1 MKQEEVNKKMI
12 ELMNGHIPFEMEI
25 FTKIVNVYNDIDK
38 NIEQSKNLFKI
49 IEKQNINQHDNTG
62 NMLMS
67 YILKKNH
74 ILQFSN
80 EEITSLLEKTDF
92 NQKNPGN
99 LTIFYY
105 ILRHHLKADFNE
117 NQLKDFWNKTDID
130 NQNHIFLTLVRNFQ
144 HDKRNMSI
152 KTKEIIFLLENCKFK
167 PTKKIEEKMKKEDI
181 QIILN
186 YIKLKE
192 EIPNQIKERQNFKI

>member
-1 MKQEEVNKKMI
+1 MKREEANRKII
-12 ELMNGHIPFEMEI
+12 ELMNGHIPFEMEV

-74 ILQFSN
+74 ILQFST
-80 EEITSLLEKTDF
+80 EEVTSLLEKTDF

-105 ILRHHLKADFNE
+105 ILRHYLKTDFTE
-117 NQLKDFWNKTDID
+117 NQLKDFWNKTNID
-130 NQNHIFLTLVRNFQ
+130 NQNHIFLTLVKNFQ

-152 KTKEIIFLLENCKFK
+152 KIKEIIFLLENCEFK
-167 PTKKIEEKMKKEDI
+167 PTKKIEEQMKKEDI
-181 QIILN
+181 QIVLS

-192 EIPNQIKERQNFKI
+192 ELPDQIKEKQKIKI